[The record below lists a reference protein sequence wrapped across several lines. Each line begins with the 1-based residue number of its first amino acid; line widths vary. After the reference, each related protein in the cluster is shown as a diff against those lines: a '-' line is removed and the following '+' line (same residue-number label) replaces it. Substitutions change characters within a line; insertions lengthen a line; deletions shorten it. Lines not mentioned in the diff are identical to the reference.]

1 MEQEE
6 LTGLVQIIKTAG
18 RDNDEYAA
26 AILKLAADSIA
37 LEAIKGLPSA
47 VATPFPDTGKKKKE
61 LSEEE
66 KIGLL
71 TFTKKELELMP
82 KSFQKAFICD
92 NRIVKFRYYNGL
104 FQARYRREGFNIEVS
119 SKSFEA
125 MKEKFIRKLRESS
138 SETPQETHSGF
149 DIKPYSHKRAKFDIS
164 FEDYSKEWLDIK
176 ERTTKQSTFKEYKRM
191 LEKDLIPEFG
201 HMQLG
206 EISRQIIQRYL
217 FSFVEAGKNRTA
229 DKLKLMLS
237 CIFDMAEEDFKLSSP
252 MKKIVLPY
260 YESKKGSSLTKEEER
275 TLVEYCK
282 DRKDDVASAL
292 LILLYFGLR
301 QSELPSISI
310 VDGIF
315 LECRTSKER
324 MGRDFTTRKIP
335 FTPVF
340 KRVEG
345 FVDFESAKSVNIY
358 TLRSAFKRLFP
369 EHHPHELR
377 YTFIT
382 RCKECG
388 VNPEVVMLWDGHSS
402 DKDVRSSVV
411 DRGYTDYSLEFFI
424 AESEKVNYDL

>member
-1 MEQEE
+1 MEQDK
-6 LTGLVQIIKTAG
+6 LSTLMQIIKTAG
-18 RDNDEYAA
+18 RDDDEFAA
-26 AILKLAADSIA
+26 AILNLAADSIA
-37 LEAIKGLPSA
+37 LDTIKGFTASA
-47 VATPFPDTGKKKKE
+47 KAVPFVSEDEKKE

-66 KIGLL
+66 KTGTLS
-71 TFTKKELELMP
+71 FTKKELEAMP

-104 FQARYRREGFNIEVS
+104 FQARYRREGLNIEVS
-119 SKSFEA
+119 SKSFET
-125 MKEKFIRKLRESS
+125 MKEKFIRKLNECSGKNAPEAHRE
-138 SETPQETHSGF
+138 F
-149 DIKPYSHKRAKFDIS
+149 DIKPYSHKGAKSGILFG
-164 FEDYSKEWLDIK
+164 DYSKEWLEIK
-176 ERTTKQSTFKEYKRM
+176 ERTTKPSTFKEYKRM

-201 HMQLG
+201 HMHLV
-206 EISRQIIQRYL
+206 EISRQLIQRYL

-237 CIFDMAEEDFKLSSP
+237 CIFDMAEEDFNLSSP

-260 YESKKGSSLTKEEER
+260 YESKKGSSLTKQEER
-275 TLVEYCK
+275 TLVEYCLSK
-282 DRKDDVASAL
+282 KDDVASAL

-301 QSELPSISI
+301 QSELASIAI
-310 VDGIF
+310 VDGGF
-315 LECRTSKER
+315 LECKTSKER
-324 MGRDFTTRKIP
+324 MGRDFTTRRIP

-340 KRVEG
+340 KRVEC
-345 FVDFESAKSVNIY
+345 FVDFEAAKSVNLY
-358 TLRSAFKRLFP
+358 KLRSAFKRLFP

-424 AESEKVNYDL
+424 AESKKVDYDL